1 MNRFKEWLSDY
12 LRYIILLVAL
22 LLAVGAIVLGVK
34 LYQSTRKVEGD
45 PDSVQIVE
53 NTQSESDETET
64 QKEETEKET
73 EKKTEKPS
81 EKETESEKPTEKV
94 TEKVTEKTTE
104 TDTDSKKAKA
114 ETSKTEPAVSGN
126 VNSRE
131 DTAADQNRVGTSQGA
146 VTVLQNQNGET
157 APEQSSSQ
165 VVPITQPKETEAA
178 DIIIEETDPPQTD
191 PPQTDP
197 PETDPPEPI
206 YATLNHAC
214 YIRTYSDYG
223 DNILAEYPQGTV
235 VEILEYDGGWT
246 KVQVDGIVGYLGTKF
261 VS

>member
-1 MNRFKEWLSDY
+1 MNKFKEWLSDY
-12 LRYIILLVAL
+12 LRYLILLVAL

-34 LYQSTRKVEGD
+34 LYQSTKKVEGD

-53 NTQSESDETET
+53 NTESESGETET
-64 QKEETEKET
+64 LKEETEKET
-73 EKKTEKPS
+73 EETKKETEKPS
-81 EKETESEKPTEKV
+81 EKETESETVTEKITEKV
-94 TEKVTEKTTE
+94 TEKKSAASEKASEEGETEKEASSAGTANSGE
-104 TDTDSKKAKA
+104 TGA
-114 ETSKTEPAVSGN
+114 E
-126 VNSRE
+126 
-131 DTAADQNRVGTSQGA
+131 DQNRVGTSQGA
-146 VTVLQNQNGET
+146 VTVLQNQGGET

-165 VVPITQPKETEAA
+165 VVPITPPKETEAA
-178 DIIIEETDPPQTD
+178 DIIIEETD

-214 YIRTYSDYG
+214 YIRSYADYG

>member
-1 MNRFKEWLSDY
+1 MNKFKEWLSDY

-34 LYQSTRKVEGD
+34 LYQSTKKAEGD
-45 PDSVQIVE
+45 PNSVQIVE

-64 QKEETEKET
+64 RKEETDKEPKET
-73 EKKTEKPS
+73 ETETEKPS
-81 EKETESEKPTEKV
+81 EKETESEKTTKKV
-94 TEKVTEKTTE
+94 TEKADEEHAASEKETTK
-104 TDTDSKKAKA
+104 TDS
-114 ETSKTEPAVSGN
+114 TSSEAAVS
-126 VNSRE
+126 
-131 DTAADQNRVGTSQGA
+131 DQNRVGTSQGA
-146 VTVLQNQNGET
+146 VTVHQNQSEET
-157 APEQSSSQ
+157 VPEASSSQ
-165 VVPITQPKETEAA
+165 VIPITQPKETEAA

-214 YIRTYSDYG
+214 YIRSYSDYG